1 MFENLTFNG
10 VKIIKMLEKTENRIQ
25 NQVNEAKG

>member
-1 MFENLTFNG
+1 MFENITFNG
-10 VKIIKMLEKTENRIQ
+10 VKIIKMLETTENRIQ